1 MLIIN
6 DHSGERIVEAITR
19 VVTAI
24 RNFARWDT
32 IGELRTTCE
41 ETGKQTGLNAG
52 VIYQGMIVWVS
63 EVLRRNITDV

>member
-6 DHSGERIVEAITR
+6 DHPGERIVEAITR

-32 IGELRTTCE
+32 ICELRTTYE
-41 ETGKQTGLNAG
+41 QTGKQSGLYAG
-52 VIYQGMIVWVS
+52 VIYQVG
-63 EVLRRNITDV
+63 L

>member
-32 IGELRTTCE
+32 ICELRTTCE
-41 ETGKQTGLNAG
+41 KSGKQTVFTGLNVG
-52 VIYQGMIVWVS
+52 VI
-63 EVLRRNITDV
+63 

>member
-24 RNFARWDT
+24 RNFARRDT
-32 IGELRTTCE
+32 ICELRTTCE

-52 VIYQGMIVWVS
+52 VIYQSMIVWVS

>member
-32 IGELRTTCE
+32 ICELRTSCE
-41 ETGKQTGLNAG
+41 KTGKQKVFTGLNVG
-52 VIYQGMIVWVS
+52 VIYQS
-63 EVLRRNITDV
+63 EV

>member
-32 IGELRTTCE
+32 ICELRTTCE
-41 ETGKQTGLNAG
+41 KSEKQTVFTGLNVG
-52 VIYQGMIVWVS
+52 VIYQSGV
-63 EVLRRNITDV
+63 